1 MISILFYIIIISV
14 LVLLLYNYKSG
25 IILSLMVI
33 TNFGEFIYVNPN
45 LEIGDFGGIGT
56 IYFTDLFFTSLL
68 IVFFLKASRFKEFNY
83 KLSFLI
89 FILLC
94 IIALIIPFLIS
105 SFSLKDMISVAR
117 PFINIL
123 FLPYFVVTITDMK
136 EFNFFEKVVVSMI
149 FFFIVVQVFEYIT
162 QKRIPFRL
170 FESESL
176 FFGEDPF
183 SVEFEGIKTG
193 YIWSRI
199 GYLLPFNLF
208 FGCYYYFSEKRN
220 YGLLLLT
227 AYLLS
232 IMIALSRIWIIGFAF
247 FLIIISVFFLSKQDS
262 REHVRLKLFAFIG
275 SFILIG
281 VILLFTSSTFNQI
294 FDIFLLRVNSIN
306 DLADKTDSSFLG
318 REYILFQ
325 MFNVWAEYPLFGAG
339 FSAITRRL
347 ITNDL
352 GFPNILTIF
361 GASGIFLF
369 SLFFYQ
375 YYKNIRPFIQEYYI
389 LFVSLASV
397 MMMLIF
403 MSIFS
408 IDMFYFNASG
418 AILMAIANILYNISK
433 QKDSIEITGYK
444 NAA

>member
-1 MISILFYIIIISV
+1 MISLLFYFILTSL

-25 IILSLMVI
+25 IITSMMVI
-33 TNFGEFIYVNPN
+33 TNFGEFVYVNPN

-56 IYFTDLFFTSLL
+56 IYFMDLFFLALL
-68 IVFFLKASRFKEFNY
+68 IVIFLKISNLNNFNY
-83 KLSFLI
+83 KISALLFLLLSAVAF
-89 FILLC
+89 
-94 IIALIIPFLIS
+94 IIPIIIN
-105 SFSLKDMISVAR
+105 SFSLKDMISVVR
-117 PFINIL
+117 PFGNLL
-123 FLPYFVVTITDMK
+123 FLPYLVVTVTDMK
-136 EFNFFEKVVVSMI
+136 QFNFFEKTIVYLV
-149 FFFIVVQVFEYIT
+149 FFFIFIQVTEYIS

-170 FESESL
+170 FESDSL
-176 FFGEDPF
+176 FYGEDPF
-183 SVEFEGIKTG
+183 SVEFGGIKTG

-247 FLIIISVFFLSKQDS
+247 FLFVISIFILLKKDS
-262 REHVRLKLFAFIG
+262 HEHVRLKLIAFIG
-275 SFILIG
+275 SFVIIG

-325 MFNVWAEYPLFGAG
+325 MIGVWSEYPVFGTG
-339 FSAITRRL
+339 FSALSRNL
-347 ITNDL
+347 VTNDL

-369 SLFFYQ
+369 SVFFYQ
-375 YYKNIRPFIQEYYI
+375 YYKNIKPFIHDHYI

-397 MMMLIF
+397 MLMIIF

-408 IDMFYFNASG
+408 IDMFYFNATG
-418 AILMAIANILYNISK
+418 AILMAIGNILYNISK
-433 QKDSIEITGYK
+433 QEDSTEEAGY
-444 NAA
+444 NYAA